1 MGGML
6 LKRGELLPLAPLGGM
21 RTVNVLPH
29 WLGFCKLTMVEFLQ
43 QRWWLNT
50 YPLARGCS
58 VIT

>member
-1 MGGML
+1 ML
-6 LKRGELLPLAPLGGM
+6 LNRGELLPLAPLGGM